1 LFEIAFHKSSK
12 TIITPSE
19 LLKWLEIRKP
29 SKSQAASNAKT
40 SIQTQP
46 RNFVGWLL
54 WIFSI
59 RIYKHVIEHIV
70 TVDLY

>member
-1 LFEIAFHKSSK
+1 
-12 TIITPSE
+12 
-19 LLKWLEIRKP
+19 LKWLEIRKP